1 MTQSNPNCTQRVIM
15 GYSSA
20 KPPFCVQDQSRIILH
35 VKPLS
40 EAKNLFS
47 FDSNFIKKCTI
58 KSCLSQTKAHG
69 LVLASLMLPFAI
81 KSTEN
86 RVVKCFI
93 SAFTKSTQPYASETV
108 ISQIK

>member
-15 GYSSA
+15 GNSSA

-40 EAKNLFS
+40 EAKNHFWLELYQ
-47 FDSNFIKKCTI
+47 KCTI

-81 KSTEN
+81 KLTEN

-93 SAFTKSTQPYASETV
+93 SAFTKAHNHMQAKLWYHR
-108 ISQIK
+108 